1 MIINCHH
8 RFLALNIYSLY
19 LSFFPLLPSPLF
31 ILLPFPSLLTSLFS
45 PLFDYFIYHVE
56 GVVSYHIDRAERISS
71 SNTIEHR
78 NVDGSIQ
85 VSEPL
90 IYCKIST

>member
-1 MIINCHH
+1 MIINSHQL
-8 RFLALNIYSLY
+8 FLAFNVHSLY
-19 LSFFPLLPSPLF
+19 LSIFSSPPP
-31 ILLPFPSLLTSLFS
+31 IPFGYPPSLLLSPYFS
-45 PLFDYFIYHVE
+45 YYFIYHVE

-85 VSEPL
+85 VSESL
-90 IYCKIST
+90 RYCKIAT